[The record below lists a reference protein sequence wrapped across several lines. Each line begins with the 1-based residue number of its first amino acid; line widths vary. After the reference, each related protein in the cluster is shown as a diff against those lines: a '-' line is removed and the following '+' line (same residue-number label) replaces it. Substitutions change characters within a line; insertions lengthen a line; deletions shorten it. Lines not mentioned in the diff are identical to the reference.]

1 MNVDHVIQ
9 LTSYCINFDYNEDVS
24 IKEEAF
30 QMAEQTFQIH
40 STSEGMKSNIE
51 AGKHNITIDEPASM
65 GGTDQGAD
73 PLATLL
79 GSLAGCETVIA
90 NMVAKEMDFDL
101 KDITFDI
108 KGSLDPRGLM
118 GTEGVRP
125 YFQTVEIHAKV
136 NTSESQERVE
146 ELQRITDERCPVYT
160 TLAAADVEMKA
171 NWEKA

>member
-1 MNVDHVIQ
+1 
-9 LTSYCINFDYNEDVS
+9 
-24 IKEEAF
+24 
-30 QMAEQTFQIH
+30 MAEETFQIT
-40 STSEGMKSNIE
+40 SKSEGMKSNIE
-51 AGKHNITIDEPASM
+51 AGKHSITVDEPASM

-73 PLATLL
+73 PLSTLL

-90 NMVAKEMDFDL
+90 NMVAKEIDFDL
-101 KDITFDI
+101 QDISFDI

-136 NTSESQERVE
+136 NTSESQERVQ

-160 TLAAADVEMKA
+160 TLAAADVKLTA